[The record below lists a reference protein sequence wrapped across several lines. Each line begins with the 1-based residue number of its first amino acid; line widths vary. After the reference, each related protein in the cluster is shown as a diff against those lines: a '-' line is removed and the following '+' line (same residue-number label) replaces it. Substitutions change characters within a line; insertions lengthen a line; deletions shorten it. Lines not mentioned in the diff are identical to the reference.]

1 MIFAVA
7 GELCIPNSIAQLVCV
22 CTQLRQVKCSYTDSL
37 WGQWSLKTLRQ
48 WMYAFVGCAASTS
61 YIIHSNSH
69 TLAQRH
75 TYLYTTID
83 FDMATTNTGKWQ
95 MMAIMHRFALIKNH
109 RARKRTAEMRRVSA
123 DESSQRC
130 DDAVIFYGPL
140 QRTCITG
147 MWYVCVCVE
156 TSVTKDNHAMMPLE
170 HKCVYTM
177 LWYNF
182 GVVLPMTRTP

>member
-1 MIFAVA
+1 MFLHRLTLRSVIV
-7 GELCIPNSIAQLVCV
+7 ENTSSMNVCV
-22 CTQLRQVKCSYTDSL
+22 CWLCGIDIVY
-37 WGQWSLKTLRQ
+37 
-48 WMYAFVGCAASTS
+48 Y
-61 YIIHSNSH
+61 SH